1 MTSIKRDYKSSM
13 FCMLWERKE
22 ELLSLYNA
30 VNGTHYTNA
39 EDLTTNTLRNAIY
52 MGMKNDVS
60 FIFHMTLNL
69 YEHQSTVNPNMPLR
83 NLFYVA
89 QILQGMV
96 KDENLYG
103 TSLIMIPTP
112 NFVVFYNGITN
123 QPERQTLRLSDSFTQ
138 KDNTTNLELVVEVI
152 NINSGNN
159 EELLKNCKQLR
170 EYVLYIEKVR
180 THVTNMPI
188 EDAVNRAVDECI
200 AENILSDF
208 LSQHKAEAIAMS
220 IFEYNQEAHMKCVRQ
235 EGYEEGLTKG
245 KELGITQG
253 ITQGFTKGIAESI
266 MELLVD
272 LGTIPDDLSKKILQ
286 ETDIQR
292 LKAWH
297 KLAAKV
303 TSIEQFMDNFS

>member
-1 MTSIKRDYKSSM
+1 
-13 FCMLWERKE
+13 
-22 ELLSLYNA
+22 
-30 VNGTHYTNA
+30 
-39 EDLTTNTLRNAIY
+39 
-52 MGMKNDVS
+52 
-60 FIFHMTLNL
+60 
-69 YEHQSTVNPNMPLR
+69 
-83 NLFYVA
+83 
-89 QILQGMV
+89 
-96 KDENLYG
+96 
-103 TSLIMIPTP
+103 
-112 NFVVFYNGITN
+112 
-123 QPERQTLRLSDSFTQ
+123 
-138 KDNTTNLELVVEVI
+138 
-152 NINSGNN
+152 
-159 EELLKNCKQLR
+159 
-170 EYVLYIEKVR
+170 
-180 THVTNMPI
+180 
-188 EDAVNRAVDECI
+188 
-200 AENILSDF
+200 
-208 LSQHKAEAIAMS
+208 MS